1 MVLLYTNHHNMR
13 KSITFYVKSALV
25 ILLILVSNLQIFAVK
40 ARKGLVTVKQ
50 PDGTELT
57 IKLNGDEFYRYR
69 TTEDNYVVTKNSA
82 GYYVYAAVDNQGK
95 ITPTAQI
102 AKNPNQRS
110 IIDSKFLKKMPQR
123 NFSLSSKMFRV
134 KAAQSSRPKPRR
146 VTPYFGAKKGL
157 VILAAFKDKLFTVPS
172 TNTAFT
178 NLLNQS
184 GYSANGGTG
193 SAKDYF
199 MASSYGKFTPQFDVV
214 GPVTLPQNMDF
225 YGANDENGYDV
236 NPMQMVVDACKLAN
250 EGGVDF
256 SQYDTDGD
264 GYVDN
269 VFVYYSGYNEAEDID
284 GTIANT
290 IWPHAYGI
298 YPADVY
304 QDGDYLGTE
313 ADVTFDGKI
322 VCNYACTSELNGNS
336 GSNMCGVGT
345 FCHEFGHVLGLP
357 DYYHTND
364 ATFSKA
370 TLDEW
375 SIMDY
380 GSYNNNGRTPPL
392 YSAYDRFYLGYSTPT
407 ECKTP
412 SLLTLNPLSQEKT
425 TPTSFDNQ
433 SVLLSATSHNLNGSN
448 PSPKEFF
455 VLEYRKKT
463 GWDSFI
469 PDEGLLIWHIDY
481 DADEWYNNAP
491 NNYTDDT
498 QTEASHMRVY
508 LQPLVGSSTT
518 PGDAFT
524 SGNFTPKL
532 WNGTTINRDVSD
544 ITKTNDNITFKLM
557 ANAATAKITVGVIE
571 NNLTYTSTKLGSSK
585 TKNINIKA
593 NGITSNLSL
602 VITGDD
608 ANSFAVTASSI
619 TQSSANATGG
629 FDLNISFTPQR
640 TGAHSAVLT
649 ISGGGMV
656 ANRVINLSGSA
667 VD

>member
-1 MVLLYTNHHNMR
+1 M
-13 KSITFYVKSALV
+13 IF
-25 ILLILVSNLQIFAVK
+25 LILVSNLQIFAVK

-95 ITPTAQI
+95 ITPSAQV
-102 AKNPNQRS
+102 AKNRNHRS
-110 IIDSKFLKKMPQR
+110 ITDMKYLMKMPEIV
-123 NFSLSSKMFRV
+123 SKKLPREFKPS
-134 KAAQSSRPKPRR
+134 KAKSVSNVAKPQK
-146 VTPYFGAKKGL
+146 VSAPYIGTKKTL
-157 VILAAFKDKLFTVPS
+157 VILVGFADLPFITSSPNSAFDKM
-172 TNTAFT
+172 
-178 NLLNQS
+178 LNES
-184 GYSANGGTG
+184 GYSVGGATG

-199 MASSYGKFTPQFDVV
+199 LASTYGKYSPQFDVV
-214 GPVTLPQNMDF
+214 GPYILPYNMEYYGGNDDF
-225 YGANDENGYDV
+225 GYDLKAT
-236 NPMQMVVDACKLAN
+236 NMIVDACNLADN
-250 EGGVDF
+250 NGLDF
-256 SQYDTDGD
+256 TQYDIDNDGAI
-264 GYVDN
+264 DN
-269 VFVYYSGYNEAEDID
+269 VFVLYAGHNEAEGADYSTVYPHRWTIYTSEEFSDEYNYD
-284 GTIANT
+284 GTIAST
-290 IWPHAYGI
+290 
-298 YPADVY
+298 
-304 QDGDYLGTE
+304 
-313 ADVTFDGKI
+313 TFDGKRLM
-322 VCNYACTSELNGNS
+322 NYSCTSELRGDS
-336 GSNMCGVGT
+336 GSEMCGIGT

-357 DYYHTND
+357 DYYDTNLVQEL
-364 ATFSKA
+364 
-370 TLDEW
+370 TLGEW

-532 WNGTTINRDVSD
+532 WNGATINRDVSD

-640 TGAHSAVLT
+640 TGAHNAVLT